1 MEVARRRFA
10 DVVVVAPIGRLD
22 HGNADELER
31 VLRPLAEPSGDAAA
45 GLVLDFGRVDYVS
58 SVGLRVLMIAAKEMR
73 RRGARIAVVG
83 LQPVVAEIFAI
94 SRFNSV
100 LDVFDALPTALK
112 AISAAAAAAYGS
124 PAVSTST

>member
-73 RRGARIAVVG
+73 RRGARIDRKSLRCG
-83 LQPVVAEIFAI
+83 DEPVRCGYRQRCDLGGAEP
-94 SRFNSV
+94 RKR
-100 LDVFDALPTALK
+100 LP
-112 AISAAAAAAYGS
+112 
-124 PAVSTST
+124 V